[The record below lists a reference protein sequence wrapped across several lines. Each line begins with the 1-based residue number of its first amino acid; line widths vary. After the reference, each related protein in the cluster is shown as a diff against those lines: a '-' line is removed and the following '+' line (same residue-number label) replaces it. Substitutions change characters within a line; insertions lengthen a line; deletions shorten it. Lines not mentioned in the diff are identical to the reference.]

1 VDSRGVLV
9 VAEDGDVHARAVCA
23 ILRREHGIDPIMVD
37 TTSFPGKA
45 GSFHLSESC
54 PSNVFDGA
62 EMFGVRSVWW
72 RRAFPCDVPQSV
84 NLSHNEYRQAECDGF
99 IQGLLWSLPATWV
112 NDPGAERVASR
123 KIVQLAAA
131 KSAGLPVPETL
142 ITNDPERASEFIA
155 ARPVPTIYKRT
166 GTSRSEFSETRLIG
180 SEDLQRLGSIV
191 SSPTTFQDYIEAE
204 ADIRVVWVAGKVWAV
219 RIDSQSGAGWLDSR
233 LDNRVE
239 FTLVE
244 LPQKTTTALQVCM
257 LRLGLVFGVID
268 LRVGTDGEIYFLEVN
283 PQGQFAYL
291 EFKTGAPIFRSVA
304 DLLQD
309 PRRKDGSHGGWD
321 AKSGAARAGGR
332 REDAPALGGN
342 QRAAL

>member
-1 VDSRGVLV
+1 MNSRSVLI
-9 VAEDGDVHARAVCA
+9 VAEDEDVHARAVCA
-23 ILRREHGIDPIMVD
+23 LLRREHGIDPIWVD
-37 TTSFPGKA
+37 TTSFPRKA
-45 GSFHLSESC
+45 GSFHLSGSC
-54 PSNVFDGA
+54 SSNVFDGT
-62 EMFGVRSVWW
+62 EMTGVRSVWW

-123 KIVQLAAA
+123 KIVQLTVAR
-131 KSAGLPVPETL
+131 SAGLRVPETL
-142 ITNDPERASEFIA
+142 ITNDPERAREFIA
-155 ARPVPTIYKRT
+155 NRPVPTIYKRT
-166 GTSRSEFSETRLIG
+166 GTSRSEFSETRLVG
-180 SEDLQRLGSIV
+180 AEDLPRLGSIM

-239 FTLVE
+239 FTLTE
-244 LPQKTTTALQVCM
+244 LPQKTTAALQVCM
-257 LRLGLVFGVID
+257 RRLGLVFGVID

-304 DLLQD
+304 DLLRD
-309 PRRKDGSHGGWD
+309 PLRKDGSSGGGD
-321 AKSGAARAGGR
+321 TEPGAARAGGR
-332 REDAPALGGN
+332 REDASAFGRN